1 MAVVILRA
9 PLKDMAGGNR
19 ELKLDGDDVG
29 SIVRSLEAEWPR
41 TAGWVLDDQGRV
53 RQHVNVFLNGERV
66 REDAV
71 VGPDDTL
78 HILASITGG
87 S

>member
-1 MAVVILRA
+1 MAIVILRA
-9 PLKDMAGGNR
+9 PLKDLAGGHR
-19 ELKLDGDDVG
+19 EVKLEGTD
-29 SIVRSLEAEWPR
+29 VRSVVRALEAEWPK

-53 RQHVNVFLNGERV
+53 RAHVNVFLNGERV
-66 REDAV
+66 REDAAV
-71 VGPDDTL
+71 TPDDTL

>member
-1 MAVVILRA
+1 VPVVLLRA
-9 PLKDMAGGNR
+9 PLRDLAGGNR
-19 ELKLDGDDVG
+19 ELKLEGADVTQV
-29 SIVRSLEAEWPR
+29 VRALEAEWPK
-41 TAGWVLDDQGRV
+41 TAGWVLDDRGRV

-66 REDAV
+66 REGEA
-71 VGPDDTL
+71 VGPDDTI

>member
-1 MAVVILRA
+1 MPVVILRA

-19 ELKLDGDDVG
+19 ELKLDGSDVR
-29 SIVRSLEAEWPR
+29 SVVRSLEGEWPR

-71 VGPDDTL
+71 VAPDDTL

>member
-19 ELKLDGDDVG
+19 ELKLDGSDVR
-29 SIVRSLEAEWPR
+29 SVVRSLEDEWPR

-53 RQHVNVFLNGERV
+53 RRHVNVFLNGERV
-66 REDAV
+66 REDEAI
-71 VGPDDTL
+71 GPDDTL